1 MAKRSVVKNYIYNLA
16 YQVLI
21 LILPLVTTPYISRVL
36 GAENIGI
43 YSYTLSISAFFILF
57 GSLGI
62 ALYGKREIA
71 YKQKDKKK
79 YSIVFWE
86 IVLLRIITMS
96 ISLIIFY
103 LVFAN
108 RGDYRVYYRILLLEI
123 IANCLDIS
131 WFFQGLEEFKKTV
144 VRNMIVKL
152 ISVACIFIFVKTR
165 ADLKLYFIIYVLSI
179 LIGNI
184 SLWLYLPKY
193 LEKVKIKELHVV
205 KHLKPTLSLFLP
217 QIAIEVYTLL
227 DRTMIGMI
235 ITDKSEVGFYDQGQK
250 IIKMLLTI
258 ITALGTVMLP
268 RIAYTYARGKKKKI
282 LKYMRKSF
290 NLVYFLSFPM
300 IFGIIS
306 ISREFVPKFFGQGY
320 DKVALIMNVISPII
334 LFIGMSSVIGTQYLL
349 PTKRQKEYT
358 ISVVCGAIVNF
369 ILNFILI
376 FKYGAIGASIGTV
389 VAELTVTSVQ
399 IFFVRKD
406 FKLRN
411 LFRLAKNYVIA
422 SLIMLIVC
430 LIIQNIVRKPYL
442 SMALQCGIGAVVYI
456 TSLIVLEDKFI
467 YEVIDR
473 LKIKVKI
480 KGRAQ

>member
-1 MAKRSVVKNYIYNLA
+1 MSKRSVVKNYIYNLS
-16 YQVLI
+16 YQVLV

-57 GSLGI
+57 GSLGV

-103 LVFAN
+103 FVFAN
-108 RGDYRVYYRILLLEI
+108 RGDYKIYYRILILEI

-144 VRNMIVKL
+144 VRNMVVKL

-165 ADLKLYFIIYVLSI
+165 EDLKLYFMIYVLSI

-193 LEKVKIKELHVV
+193 LEKVKIRELHIV
-205 KHLKPTLSLFLP
+205 KHLKSTLSLFLP
-217 QIAIEVYTLL
+217 QIAVEVYTLL

-306 ISREFVPKFFGQGY
+306 ISSEFVPKFFGQGY
-320 DKVALIMNVISPII
+320 DRVALIMNVISPII
-334 LFIGMSSVIGTQYLL
+334 FFIGMSNVIGTQYLL

-376 FKYGAIGASIGTV
+376 SKYGAIGAAIGTV
-389 VAELTVTSVQ
+389 VAEFTVTSVQ

-406 FKLRN
+406 FKLSN
-411 LFRLAKNYVIA
+411 LVRLAKNYIIA
-422 SLIMLIVC
+422 SLIMFVVC

-442 SMALQCGIGAVVYI
+442 SMALQFGIGGIVYI
-456 TSLIVLEDKFI
+456 TSLIVLEDKFV
-467 YEVIDR
+467 YEIIDR
-473 LKIKVKI
+473 LKIKIKI
-480 KGRAQ
+480 KGSA